1 MLAPITAITG
11 IGSRYW
17 EPFRVTSPGGIPF
30 AGYVCRQESDKLGML
45 AITEVA
51 GQERLEFIAGMPKIP
66 YPYRR
71 EQEGP
76 PQLVIP
82 VPPDIVDAR
91 FTLKL
96 DGTAILFYA
105 LKDSEGRVLEVI
117 PRTRLQ
123 PVLTASR
130 WGDWWALLHAVLPD
144 RSPVEQAVQTEDLV
158 LIFELWG
165 ERNPHLIRY
174 ETPLA
179 LTLHTAM
186 RQYKPLSFLRLRGL
200 AEGYGF
206 DLVPTL
212 EVVAPHPDS
221 LAQAYRRWQEHME
234 AANREAAARAGPG
247 TFVQE
252 GAVLILSTAETAVYY
267 KCKPP
272 SIEEIHWTTAPSL
285 SKPVVLQTLYKLL
298 ENGYDFAKG
307 RPEDV
312 AMALAADF
320 DPGQVAAAADLIAR
334 TWTEFVTELERREHL
349 RRLVEASGLDVRD
362 LPKLMRHL
370 AAYYPRRE
378 MGWVYATVKRLYGL

>member
-1 MLAPITAITG
+1 MLAHITAITG

-45 AITEVA
+45 AVTEVA

-71 EQEGP
+71 EPEGP

-82 VPPDIVDAR
+82 VPPATIDAR

-105 LKDSEGRVLEVI
+105 LKDGEGRVLEVI

-144 RSPVEQAVQTEDLV
+144 RSPVEQAVQTEDVV

-165 ERNPHLIRY
+165 GRNPHLVHY
-174 ETPLA
+174 DTPLA

-186 RQYKPLSFLRLRGL
+186 RQDKPIGFLRLQAL
-200 AEGYGF
+200 AARYGF
-206 DLVPTL
+206 ELVPTL
-212 EVVAPHPDS
+212 EVVEPHPDS
-221 LAQAYRRWQEHME
+221 LAQAYRRWQERME
-234 AANREAAARAGPG
+234 AANREAAARSGPG

-272 SIEEIHWTTAPSL
+272 SIEEIHWTTTPNL
-285 SKPVVLQTLYKLL
+285 NKPVIIQTLHKLR
-298 ENGYDFAKG
+298 ENGYDFSKG
-307 RPEDV
+307 GPEDV

-320 DPGQVAAAADLIAR
+320 DPGQITAAADLIAR
-334 TWTEFVTELERREHL
+334 TWAEFVAELERREHL
-349 RRLVEASGLDVRD
+349 RRLVEASGLDVHD
-362 LPKLMRHL
+362 LPNLMRHL

-378 MGWVYATVKRLYGL
+378 MGWVYATVRQLYGL